1 MNVIGGFSAPL
12 NGVRRGHPA
21 KMSSRQKQE
30 TPSSGFSG
38 TPSMTNVENAPP
50 GMKRGGML
58 LAYANSWIAMQDDEM
73 SRPEANRRLVELG

>member
-1 MNVIGGFSAPL
+1 MNAIGGSSARL
-12 NGVRRGHPA
+12 NGDRRGHPS
-21 KMSSRQKQE
+21 KKSSRQKQE